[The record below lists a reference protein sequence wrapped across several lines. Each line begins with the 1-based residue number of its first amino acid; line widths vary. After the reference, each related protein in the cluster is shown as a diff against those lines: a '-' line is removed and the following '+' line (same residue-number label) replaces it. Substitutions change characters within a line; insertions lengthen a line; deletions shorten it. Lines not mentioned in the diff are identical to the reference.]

1 MNINQYISE
10 LLFDHDCVILP
21 GLGGFVTNYSPANIH
36 PVLHRFSPP
45 AKDILFNTSLK
56 NSDGLLVNYL
66 SQKQNISF
74 ENANHIVHQFVDNC
88 LSQLNNRQN
97 ISLPGIGT
105 LWLNVEKKIQFTPE
119 KKLNYLNSSYGL
131 TSFVS
136 PPVKKETDL
145 QFKKRELFKDRVP
158 VTERHSSVRKPK
170 YAALYIIPVL
180 ILFVWGYLNMGV
192 IKDFS
197 TNYSGIFTY
206 FKAFQTDV
214 STFPSTNNVQPET
227 IEIKDISLAPSATAN
242 TEDEKEDS
250 EAETKKIFD
259 SPIPVMNDHQIE
271 TSPKTTIDETSFN
284 YFIIAGAFK
293 NLNNASS
300 LVEKLTA
307 KGYDA
312 RIVGVSSGGLHR
324 VSYNGYTRRD
334 DALENMR
341 LIRSNENPEAWV
353 LKR

>member
-21 GLGGFVTNYSPANIH
+21 GLGGFITNYSPANIH

-56 NSDGLLVNYL
+56 NNDGLLINYL

-74 ENANHIVHQFVDNC
+74 EKANHIVQQFVDNC

-131 TSFVS
+131 SSFIS
-136 PPVKKETDL
+136 PPVKKGTDVP
-145 QFKKRELFKDRVP
+145 FKKRELFKDRVP
-158 VTERHSSVRKPK
+158 VIERHSPVRKPK
-170 YAALYIIPVL
+170 YAALFMIPVL

-214 STFPSTNNVQPET
+214 STFPSTTSLHSET
-227 IEIKDISLAPSATAN
+227 IETEDVSLAPPAN
-242 TEDEKEDS
+242 ENIEEEKKDS
-250 EAETKKIFD
+250 KVETKNSLD
-259 SPIPVMNDHQIE
+259 SPIPAIKDHQIE
-271 TSPKTTIDETSFN
+271 TPPKTTIDETSFN

-293 NLNNASS
+293 NLNNARS
-300 LVEKLTA
+300 LVEKLTT

-312 RIVGVSSGGLHR
+312 RIVGTSSGGLHR
-324 VSYNGYTRRD
+324 VSYNGYILRD

-341 LIRSNENPEAWV
+341 LIRSNENPQAWV

>member
-1 MNINQYISE
+1 MNINQCISE

-21 GLGGFVTNYSPANIH
+21 GLGGFITNYSPANIH

-45 AKDILFNTSLK
+45 AKDILFNTNLK
-56 NSDGLLVNYL
+56 NNDGLLVNYL

-74 ENANHIVHQFVDNC
+74 EEANHIVQQFVDNC
-88 LSQLNNRQN
+88 HSQLNNRQN
-97 ISLPGIGT
+97 VSFHGIGT
-105 LWLNVEKKIQFTPE
+105 LWLSVEKKIQFTPE
-119 KKLNYLNSSYGL
+119 KKVNYLNSSYGL
-131 TSFVS
+131 SSFIS

-145 QFKKRELFKDRVP
+145 QLKKKELFKDRVP
-158 VTERHSSVRKPK
+158 VVEGHYPVRKPR

-214 STFPSTNNVQPET
+214 STFPSTTSLQPET
-227 IEIKDISLAPSATAN
+227 IEIKDVSVPLSTTDN
-242 TEDEKEDS
+242 TEDKKEDS
-250 EAETKKIFD
+250 EAETIIISD
-259 SPIPVMNDHQIE
+259 PQIPAMKDHQLE
-271 TSPKTTIDETSFN
+271 APSETTIDETSFN

-293 NLNNASS
+293 NLDNASS
-300 LVEKLTA
+300 LVEKLSG
-307 KGYDA
+307 KGYNA
-312 RIVGVSSGGLHR
+312 RIVGTSSGGLHR
-324 VSYNGYTRRD
+324 VSYNGYIHKD
-334 DALENMR
+334 DALKNMR